1 MTPFGLPTK
10 TLQKLQSVFAQYPEI
25 TEVILYGSRAKGNY
39 KAGSD
44 IDLTI
49 VSSTLSHQQLL
60 KIENQIDDLLLPYS
74 VDLCLFRTIDNSA
87 LIEHIQRVGIR
98 LSLLP

>member
-1 MTPFGLPTK
+1 MTTCGLSIN
-10 TLQKLQSVFAQYPEI
+10 TLQQLQSVFAQYPEI

-39 KAGSD
+39 KLGSD

-74 VDLCLFRTIDNSA
+74 VDLCLFRTI
-87 LIEHIQRVGIR
+87 EHIQRVGIR
-98 LSLLP
+98 FSALSELP